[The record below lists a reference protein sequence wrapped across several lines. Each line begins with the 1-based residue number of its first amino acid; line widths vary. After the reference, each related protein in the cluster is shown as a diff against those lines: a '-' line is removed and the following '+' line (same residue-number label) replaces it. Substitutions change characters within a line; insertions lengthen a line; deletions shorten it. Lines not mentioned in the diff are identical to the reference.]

1 MVRSMQSLI
10 IIDGVS
16 RIENRAP
23 EGIIWLRSS
32 VGQNACLSRR
42 RSWVRT
48 PSESPF
54 RSFCLD
60 FPTRI
65 KINGRK
71 NQSWRGLHAIWL
83 RDITV
88 IIPDCLSGNRG
99 SIPRVIASIS
109 MIVHTI
115 SSFVIAITRRF
126 KSTVSPVIKYKRA
139 YCDQTNKCSEKQY
152 KNQEKMCGWLTSKL
166 YTLDQLSWQS
176 D

>member
-71 NQSWRGLHAIWL
+71 NQSWRGLHALWL

-99 SIPRVIASIS
+99 SIPRVIAN
-109 MIVHTI
+109 
-115 SSFVIAITRRF
+115 SFENSVIAITRRF

-152 KNQEKMCGWLTSKL
+152 KNQAKMCGWLTLKPLICWRSSIGRAL
-166 YTLDQLSWQS
+166 HL
-176 D
+176 

>member
-16 RIENRAP
+16 HIENRAP

-71 NQSWRGLHAIWL
+71 NQSWRGLHALWL

-99 SIPRVIASIS
+99 SIPRVIAN
-109 MIVHTI
+109 
-115 SSFVIAITRRF
+115 SFENSVIAITRRF

-152 KNQEKMCGWLTSKL
+152 KNQEKICGWLTLKP
-166 YTLDQLSWQS
+166 YTLVQLNWQS
-176 D
+176 S